1 MKSLLHIFVCVYT
14 SNIYK
19 EYVEQNLQKYMMQ
32 RLRKCVVRKREHIK
46 YIL

>member
-19 EYVEQNLQKYMMQ
+19 EYVEQNLQKYMM
-32 RLRKCVVRKREHIK
+32 LRKCVVRKREHIK
-46 YIL
+46 YML